1 MSALAPT
8 RQALWITV
16 AAACCLLGC
25 VLGLLVPPLAT
36 ALLACAIL
44 ATALIAALVARNRLG
59 LDRFGW
65 ACIATA
71 AALLAVVQVCAP
83 DRWSMPATG
92 TVVAMTLGGVGLLA
106 FSARSAG
113 ELVSAVLQWSTL
125 TTTAL
130 IGVWLLCEP
139 TAVRLADTPR
149 HHATLVADLALIL
162 SAVATIEATLGALAR
177 HGRNR
182 LAFAAIACGCAIGT
196 VATGLAWLDRATPD
210 DPHAAHLLRMPQAW
224 LILLGALIALSAGRP
239 GLRRALL
246 DHTRDLTVISVI
258 TLLVVVGALL
268 GRSGAGFDHTLS
280 RALAALVCL
289 LVCTHI
295 YEARRHRS
303 LTRSV
308 EEQERHMRLLVSES
322 RDIIIELDREGRL
335 VFASEAIRNILGLR
349 FNQLVGHPISEV
361 IPELDDATLAHVVH
375 APKARIQ
382 PTMRVESVLTTSMGS
397 VVHAESVVTPLARGY
412 LVAVRDVSE
421 RVGLQSRLRQV
432 TYHDTATGLPNRAS
446 LGIAIRHRLYEAAEI
461 GLVLV
466 DLNPAGPSDNTV
478 GDESHEEL
486 LRAVGRTL
494 QSLVRP
500 GDVVSRFSDHR
511 FAVLLRAGTSS
522 ADALAE
528 AERLVGRINDG
539 EQLTDSD
546 LMACAS
552 VAVGG
557 HSGAEIIR
565 NAELALRQAQL
576 AGGGAVRL
584 FEPPMLAQFART
596 RDLRRRLALTPDTD
610 RWTVLYQPV
619 INLQTG
625 RTQGVEALLRWT
637 DPEGDFI
644 GIEEIIRLAEEFGSI
659 IQIGSWVLDQ
669 AAAQAARWERTGRPL
684 QVAVNVSVHQLTAP
698 GFAQVVEEVL
708 ERHSLTPALLTLE
721 ITETVVLEQTDETI
735 ATLSELR
742 ELGVR
747 IAIDDF
753 GTGYSGLA
761 NIRSL
766 PLDIL
771 KIDRMFIQGLG
782 QGGSDEA
789 VVNAVTHLGLELGL
803 AITAEGIETPEQER
817 LARALGITAA
827 QGYLYARPLP
837 AADVTALVARSDAS
851 ADAVH

>member
-1 MSALAPT
+1 MSPHART
-8 RQALWITV
+8 RPALWITV
-16 AAACCLLGC
+16 AAACCVGACILSA
-25 VLGLLVPPLAT
+25 LVPATTVAIVAAGMLAT
-36 ALLACAIL
+36 AAGA
-44 ATALIAALVARNRLG
+44 AVVALRRTG
-59 LDRFGW
+59 LDRIGW
-65 ACIATA
+65 
-71 AALLAVVQVCAP
+71 ALLAAGTLFSLAGQAGALQHGFTSSMSVV
-83 DRWSMPATG
+83 
-92 TVVAMTLGGVGLLA
+92 VGLSLVGLGLIA
-106 FSARSAG
+106 FSARTRA
-113 ELVSAVLQWSTL
+113 ELVSTILQWTTL

-130 IGVWLLCEP
+130 IGLWMLCEP
-139 TAVRLADTPR
+139 ASLRFSTGANHDYALLADL
-149 HHATLVADLALIL
+149 TLVVSAIATAEAVLATVSREGRSRYALAALAAGLAL
-162 SAVATIEATLGALAR
+162 
-177 HGRNR
+177 
-182 LAFAAIACGCAIGT
+182 GT
-196 VATGLAWLDRATPD
+196 VGDLLAWINRAEGVNQFGSL
-210 DPHAAHLLRMPQAW
+210 ALRPAE
-224 LILLGALIALSAGRP
+224 LSLTFLATVIALTIGRAGP
-239 GLRRALL
+239 RRAVL
-246 DHTRDLTVISVI
+246 DHSRDLTVISVI
-258 TLLVVVGALL
+258 TLVVVVGALMT
-268 GRSGAGFDHTLS
+268 RDASGLDRTLAHS
-280 RALAALVCL
+280 LAALVCL

-295 YEARRHRS
+295 YEARRHHG
-303 LTRSV
+303 LTRSI

-322 RDIIIELDREGRL
+322 RDIILELDRGGRL
-335 VFASEAIRNILGLR
+335 VFASEAMRNILGLR
-349 FNQLVGHPISEV
+349 FNQLVGRHVSEI
-361 IPELDDATLAHVVH
+361 IPELDDAALGHVVH

-382 PTMRVESVLTTSMGS
+382 PTMRVESVLTTAMGS

-432 TYHDTATGLPNRAS
+432 TYHDIATGLPNRAS
-446 LGIAIRHRLYEAAEI
+446 LGIAMRHRLYEAAEI
-461 GLVLV
+461 GLVLI
-466 DLNPAGPSDNTV
+466 DLNPAGMSDNTF
-478 GDESHEEL
+478 GDDSHEEL
-486 LRAVGRTL
+486 LRAVGRRL
-494 QSLVRP
+494 RELVRP
-500 GDVVSRFSDHR
+500 GDLVARFSDHR
-511 FAVLLRAGTSS
+511 FAILLRAGTNPAS
-522 ADALAE
+522 AVQE
-528 AERLVGRINDG
+528 AERIVERINSADD
-539 EQLTDSD
+539 LNDTD
-546 LMACAS
+546 LHACAS

-557 HSGAEIIR
+557 HSGAEVIR

-576 AGGGAVRL
+576 AGSGAVRL
-584 FEPPMLAQFART
+584 FEPSMLAQFART
-596 RDLRRRLALTPDTD
+596 RDLRRRLARTPDGD

-669 AAAQAARWERTGRPL
+669 AAAQAARWERSGRPL

-698 GFAQVVEEVL
+698 GFAQIVEEAL
-708 ERHSLTPALLTLE
+708 ERHALTPDLLTLE

-771 KIDRMFIQGLG
+771 KIDRTFIMGLG

-803 AITAEGIETPEQER
+803 AITAEGIETAEQER
-817 LARALGITAA
+817 LARALGISAA

-837 AADVTALVARSDAS
+837 AADVTALVARSDAT
-851 ADAVH
+851 ADLPR